1 MSFGA
6 SSAISTPRLW
16 PCAPCA
22 LDEPFLFVFG
32 FDTQP
37 ETDRIT
43 KHEFQMFPKLTL
55 VLGGAASGKTAWAER
70 LVLGSGLVPVYLATA
85 QAWDAEMQAKITR
98 HRKIRGTAW
107 HTIEAPLDLVSPLEQ
122 AGAGHAILLD
132 CATLWLSNHLL
143 AEHDLGAEGTALLRA
158 LSLCKAPV
166 VVVSN
171 EVGAG
176 IVPDNAMARRF
187 RQAQGELNQ
196 RLAEKADLA
205 VAVMAG
211 LPLVLKGQIP
221 GVQG

>member
-1 MSFGA
+1 M
-6 SSAISTPRLW
+6 L
-16 PCAPCA
+16 
-22 LDEPFLFVFG
+22 
-32 FDTQP
+32 
-37 ETDRIT
+37 
-43 KHEFQMFPKLTL
+43 PKLTL

-70 LVLGSGLVPVYLATA
+70 LVLGAGQSPVYLATA

-98 HRKIRGTAW
+98 HRDIRGPLW
-107 HTIEAPLDLVSPLEQ
+107 HTVEAPLDLAPALREVRADQ
-122 AGAGHAILLD
+122 AVLLD

-143 AEHDLGAEGTALLRA
+143 AEHDLDAEMGVLLQALGDCA
-158 LSLCKAPV
+158 APV

-176 IVPDNAMARRF
+176 IVPDNALARRF

-196 RLAEKADLA
+196 RLAIQSALV

-221 GVQG
+221 EVQA